1 MHQRMTTTIRKGKP
15 MTNINFKKYS
25 FKDGHFIIKSE
36 LLGNLKVRFGVY
48 GDTISS
54 ARYLPW
60 NGTGINEIKHQLE
73 KITNANDELF
83 IYMED
88 LNDKIIINGI
98 PYNNF
103 SFEVTKWNNSNLEGL
118 RVLSRGNRADK
129 FYSTEITDAARKAVE
144 KEIEDIF
151 NDIFEDMSNKCR
163 SYAIKDYKASTQKR
177 LNEAK
182 QNILE
187 TENYL
192 VSLKSE
198 AA

>member
-1 MHQRMTTTIRKGKP
+1 
-15 MTNINFKKYS
+15 MTNINFKNYS

-48 GDTISS
+48 GDAISS

-73 KITNANDELF
+73 KITNAEDELF

-103 SFEVTKWNNSNLEGL
+103 SFEVTKWNNSNLQGL

-129 FYSTEITDAARKAVE
+129 LYSTEITDAARKAVE
-144 KEIEDIF
+144 KEINYIF
-151 NDIFEDMSNKCR
+151 TGIFSDLASECR
-163 SYAIKDYKASTQKR
+163 RNAIKDYKASTQKR

-198 AA
+198 AS